1 MNQYSSEASRYAAS
15 TSPGSV
21 VWFISFGDLL
31 TLLLCFFLVLTPW
44 EGLSRIPQE
53 LEYQQVKQ
61 QKSVAT
67 TLGIPL
73 AQVASTGRSELL
85 AEIPLYAEQVIEMST
100 ISKAMLLATIEQELE
115 PHTTSSTG
123 VLTIVLCSPEINRE
137 QLLRQLLPLV
147 QGPEFRGF
155 RLEVELTH
163 SCEGERIFR
172 PVTAKVIGAVRVERT

>member
-1 MNQYSSEASRYAAS
+1 MNQHTSAASQYDAS
-15 TSPGSV
+15 TSPASV

-44 EGLSRIPQE
+44 EGLSRMPQE
-53 LEYQQVKQ
+53 LKYQQVKQ

-73 AQVASTGRSELL
+73 APVAFTGRSELL
-85 AEIPLYAEQVIEMST
+85 AEIPLYAEQAIEMST

-115 PHTTSSTG
+115 PHTTSSTAE
-123 VLTIVLCSPEINRE
+123 LTIVLCSPEINRE
-137 QLLRQLLPLV
+137 QLLRQLLPLL

-155 RLEVELTH
+155 RLGVELTH
-163 SCEGERIFR
+163 SCEEGRIFR
-172 PVTAKVIGAVRVERT
+172 PVTTKVIGALRVERT